1 MTDEEVAIK
10 LAGHDNRLKVS
21 EHRIADL
28 EAQQKRIQELTISV
42 KELAISVKNMVAEQ
56 KAQSDRIEKLESE
69 PGQNWESIK
78 KTVLTTIT
86 GTIAGALATGLIL
99 LVAQFI

>member
-1 MTDEEVAIK
+1 MTPEEIAAKI
-10 LAGHDNRLKVS
+10 AEHDNRLKVS
-21 EHRIADL
+21 EHRVADL
-28 EAQQKRIQELTISV
+28 EEQQKQIQELTISV

-56 KAQSDRIEKLESE
+56 KAQNDRIEKLESE

-99 LVAQFI
+99 LVANYL

>member
-1 MTDEEVAIK
+1 MTDEEVAVM
-10 LAGHDNRLKVS
+10 LANHENRIKVS
-21 EHRIADL
+21 EHRMEDI
-28 EAQQKRIQELTISV
+28 EEQQKQIQELTVSV
-42 KELAISVKNMVAEQ
+42 KELAISVKNMVEEQ

-86 GTIAGALATGLIL
+86 STIAGALATGLIL
-99 LVAQFI
+99 LAAQFI